1 VTGILSFFGAKMRV
15 GAAAIAMLLLA
26 LMSVTIP
33 AISGDGG
40 NVLAQSSDA
49 LDRLTGRSPGERG
62 ETDLLKG
69 KARRIAERLLGR
81 RINSGEPEQRAL
93 GKIFDTP
100 PEESINE
107 LSQTPGPL
115 ALTDPVPTGLLPLG
129 DTGGTPTGSGGGL
142 PGFPGGISTV
152 VPPGT
157 SVTPIDPTTPGV
169 PPPVAAVPEPG
180 TWVTMLLGF
189 GLCAAA
195 LRRRRRL
202 GTERKPSDAR
212 CAPA

>member
-1 VTGILSFFGAKMRV
+1 MRV

-26 LMSVTIP
+26 LMSITIP
-33 AISGDGG
+33 ALSGDGG
-40 NVLAQSSDA
+40 SVLAQSSDA
-49 LDRLTGRSPGERG
+49 LDRYTGRSPGERG
-62 ETDLLKG
+62 ETDILKG
-69 KARRIAERLLGR
+69 KARRIADRLFGR
-81 RINSGEPEQRAL
+81 RVNSGGPEQRAL

-100 PEESINE
+100 PEDSINE
-107 LSQTPGPL
+107 LSQTPGPI

-129 DTGGTPTGSGGGL
+129 DTGGAPAGSDGGL

-157 SVTPIDPTTPGV
+157 SVTPVDPTIPGV
-169 PPPVAAVPEPG
+169 SPPVAAGPEPG
-180 TWVTMLLGF
+180 TWASMLVGL

-202 GTERKPSDAR
+202 GTEMTPGASR
-212 CAPA
+212 CAAA

>member
-1 VTGILSFFGAKMRV
+1 
-15 GAAAIAMLLLA
+15 MLLLA

-33 AISGDGG
+33 ALSGDGG
-40 NVLAQSSDA
+40 SVLAQSSDA
-49 LDRLTGRSPGERG
+49 LDRFTGRSPGERG
-62 ETDLLKG
+62 ETDILKG
-69 KARRIAERLLGR
+69 KARRIADRLFGSR
-81 RINSGEPEQRAL
+81 VNSGGPEQRAL

-100 PEESINE
+100 PEDSINE
-107 LSQTPGPL
+107 LSQTPGPI

-129 DTGGTPTGSGGGL
+129 DTGGAPAGADSGL

-180 TWVTMLLGF
+180 TWASMLVGL

-202 GTERKPSDAR
+202 GSEMTPGASR
-212 CAPA
+212 CAAA

>member
-1 VTGILSFFGAKMRV
+1 
-15 GAAAIAMLLLA
+15 MLLLA

-33 AISGDGG
+33 ALSGDGG
-40 NVLAQSSDA
+40 SVLAQSSDA
-49 LDRLTGRSPGERG
+49 LDRFTGRSPGERG
-62 ETDLLKG
+62 ETDILKG
-69 KARRIAERLLGR
+69 KARTIADRLFGS

-107 LSQTPGPL
+107 LSQTPGPI
-115 ALTDPVPTGLLPLG
+115 ALTDPAPTGLLPLG
-129 DTGGTPTGSGGGL
+129 DTGGAPAGSDSGS

-152 VPPGT
+152 VPPAT

-169 PPPVAAVPEPG
+169 PPPVAAVPEPA
-180 TWVTMLLGF
+180 TWASMLVGL

-202 GTERKPSDAR
+202 GSEMTPGASR
-212 CAPA
+212 CAAA